1 MPSVRSWFAKHGL
14 KLIDTWRGS
23 SVTSLPG
30 HDPRG
35 NRSSLSQICSRAE
48 LMKRVEACSSRKFT
62 GRILGIGES
71 FRLMPAEASFL
82 AIVPTDLH
90 PNKKRRNG
98 FDKNRVERTGELE
111 RGKARKFEIWS
122 GTTSDRNKK

>member
-1 MPSVRSWFAKHGL
+1 MISRVRYLIRSLALEVGSQNTGS

-23 SVTSLPG
+23 SVTNLPG

-82 AIVPTDLH
+82 AIVPADLH
-90 PNKKRRNG
+90 PNKKEE
-98 FDKNRVERTGELE
+98 ERI
-111 RGKARKFEIWS
+111 R
-122 GTTSDRNKK
+122 